1 MKQQGRQWPG
11 SAWCPSSPLGL
22 ESRTWLV
29 RSAVSCGLLS
39 RSLPPGRSLLLPLFG
54 RHFLGVSSSGIGVL
68 REEERDLLESL
79 FPTPTVEREV
89 IEGKEVEVGRKENW
103 KRDRELTRER
113 EGRGS
118 EACLIHAVLDWLS
131 RSLSRSSPFPSLF
144 LVPDAPTGPRR
155 AWSAWIPL
163 AKRHP
168 NASQGPCSNTLED
181 VCLPVLHQ
189 LHVLVM

>member
-1 MKQQGRQWPG
+1 M
-11 SAWCPSSPLGL
+11 
-22 ESRTWLV
+22 
-29 RSAVSCGLLS
+29 SCGLLS

-118 EACLIHAVLDWLS
+118 CFGLALS
-131 RSLSRSSPFPSLF
+131 FSFSLFPFPLAF
-144 LVPDAPTGPRR
+144 FGP
-155 AWSAWIPL
+155 
-163 AKRHP
+163 
-168 NASQGPCSNTLED
+168 
-181 VCLPVLHQ
+181 
-189 LHVLVM
+189 

>member
-144 LVPDAPTGPRR
+144 FWSLTLRPDRGGRGPRGFLLPSATRTR
-155 AWSAWIPL
+155 ARDPAVTRSRTSAY
-163 AKRHP
+163 R
-168 NASQGPCSNTLED
+168 SSTSCM
-181 VCLPVLHQ
+181 C
-189 LHVLVM
+189 